1 MAKARARSAAR
12 KVKDKWKAKNW
23 YQIQAPALFDNVPI
37 SETLSDKP
45 DSLIGRVTQ
54 ISMQDLTNDFRKSH
68 IKLFFKINKV
78 EESTAFTYF
87 KGHTLTSDYL
97 RRMIRRRKSRVD
109 GVYDVETKDGAH
121 LRVKPFAITEK
132 RVQNSQKKL
141 IRSVMKETIVKRGKE
156 KTLNEL
162 LKEILEGRTGSEI
175 HKNCKKFYP
184 VKRVEIH
191 KTEISRLP
199 TIIIEDEKPKK
210 KEETKEKPEIKED
223 VKKEKEV
230 PEKKTVKK
238 PKTKKETDTKE
249 KKPET
254 KKEEI
259 KEKPEIKE
267 DVKKEKEVKEKDEK
281 KTKKPAT
288 KKKTTVKKKTK
299 TTTKKK
305 TVAKKTKKE
314 AK

>member
-23 YQIQAPALFDNVPI
+23 YQIQAPSLFDNVPI

-78 EESTAFTYF
+78 EESTASTYF

-109 GVYDVETKDGAH
+109 GVYNVETKDGAY

-132 RVQNSQKKL
+132 RIQNSQKKL
-141 IRSVMKETIVKRGKE
+141 IRSVMKETIVNNSKA

-175 HKNCKKFYP
+175 YKNCKKFYP

-210 KEETKEKPEIKED
+210 KEETKET
-223 VKKEKEV
+223 EV

-238 PKTKKETDTKE
+238 PKTKKETDTEGKE
-249 KKPET
+249 PET
-254 KKEEI
+254 KKEET

-305 TVAKKTKKE
+305 TAAKKTKKK

>member
-23 YQIQAPALFDNVPI
+23 YQIQAPSLFDNVPI

-78 EESTAFTYF
+78 EESTASTYF

-109 GVYDVETKDGAH
+109 GVYNVETKDGAY

-132 RVQNSQKKL
+132 RIQNSQKKL
-141 IRSVMKETIVKRGKE
+141 IRSVMKETIVNNSKA

-175 HKNCKKFYP
+175 YKNCKKFYP

-210 KEETKEKPEIKED
+210 KEETKET
-223 VKKEKEV
+223 EV

-238 PKTKKETDTKE
+238 PKTKKETDTE
-249 KKPET
+249 GKKPET
-254 KKEEI
+254 KKEET

-305 TVAKKTKKE
+305 TAAKKTKKE

>member
-23 YQIQAPALFDNVPI
+23 YQIQAPSLFDNVPI

-78 EESTAFTYF
+78 EESTASTYF

-109 GVYDVETKDGAH
+109 GVYDVETKDGAY

-132 RVQNSQKKL
+132 RIQNSQKKL
-141 IRSVMKETIVKRGKE
+141 IRSVMKETIVNNGKE

-175 HKNCKKFYP
+175 YKNCKKFYP

-210 KEETKEKPEIKED
+210 KEETKET
-223 VKKEKEV
+223 EV

-238 PKTKKETDTKE
+238 PKAKKETDTEGKE
-249 KKPET
+249 SET

-288 KKKTTVKKKTK
+288 KKKTTAKKKTK

-305 TVAKKTKKE
+305 TAAKKTKKE